1 VDARLYAD
9 DAGRRLRQVA
19 GDLLVLVA
27 AWLAVRTAGRIAG
40 GVRELATVADGLDR
54 SGRTVT
60 AAADRAGEV
69 AEGIPVVGGAL
80 ATPFRSLGGAG
91 DELTAAGDQVAG
103 TVETLAFWLPTVLVV
118 AVAGWVLL
126 YYLPRRI
133 RWVHE
138 ATEVSRLLAGAGA
151 DGAADTVQLLGTRA
165 AVTRPLRTLR
175 RHLADPAAAL
185 TEGRYRELAVVEL
198 RALGLSPDRLEP
210 ATPVT
215 R

>member
-1 VDARLYAD
+1 MDARLYAD
-9 DAGRRLRQVA
+9 DAARRLRQVA

-27 AWLAVRTAGRIAG
+27 AWLTVRTAGRIAG

-54 SGRTVT
+54 SGRTVM
-60 AAADRAGEV
+60 AAADRAGDA

-80 ATPFRSLGGAG
+80 ATPFRSLGSAG
-91 DELTAAGDQVAG
+91 DELTVAGDQVAR
-103 TVETLAFWLPTVLVV
+103 TVETLAFWLPMLLVA

-138 ATEVSRLLAGAGA
+138 ATEVSRLLA
-151 DGAADTVQLLGTRA
+151 DADTDTVRLLGTRA
-165 AVTRPLRTLR
+165 AATRPLRTLR
-175 RHLADPAAAL
+175 RHLTDPAAAL
-185 TEGRYRELAVVEL
+185 ADGRYRDLALVEL
-198 RALGLSPDRLEP
+198 RALGLSPDRLERAAP
-210 ATPVT
+210 AAPVT

>member
-9 DAGRRLRQVA
+9 EAGRRLRQVA

-27 AWLAVRTAGRIAG
+27 SWLAVRTAGRIAG
-40 GVRELATVADGLDR
+40 GVRELDSVADGLDR
-54 SGRTVT
+54 SGRTV
-60 AAADRAGEV
+60 AAAAGRAGDA

-91 DELTAAGDQVAG
+91 DELTTAGDQVAR
-103 TVETLAFWLPTVLVV
+103 TVETLAFWLPTLLVV

-126 YYLPRRI
+126 SYLPARI

-138 ATEVSRLLAGAGA
+138 ATEVSRLLA
-151 DGAADTVQLLGTRA
+151 DVDADTVQLLGTRA
-165 AVTRPLRTLR
+165 AVTRPLRTLHR
-175 RHLADPAAAL
+175 DLADPAAAL
-185 TEGRYRELAVVEL
+185 AAGRYRELAAVEL
-198 RALGLSPDRLEP
+198 RALGLSPDRLEGAAP
-210 ATPVT
+210 ET